1 MGFSESQ
8 SQNRPGV
15 EYLLAQVISILT
27 LESPSQQQLQQA
39 LALSGEI
46 ISRARETR
54 EWFRTEVFGR
64 VNAATALPDLG
75 QPLEAKDEVLL
86 ALQKASGFS
95 LSAEDRIKA
104 LALLGACEKAL
115 NNTDAAKAAFDEA
128 IRFAD
133 RVVAGHK
140 LPGAH
145 KLPRGQVLAIK
156 QGWGPAYVEVVSSVQ
171 RLRQAVED
179 ELKALASGF
188 VSLPHDPGAPLEA
201 MSSVS
206 ETSGSPADVPIR
218 QPLSSTR
225 PDLVRLIEDQQD
237 QLYAATESRELE
249 QIVSA
254 NRRVLDVL
262 RDLNE
267 NDLALTIPAHRN
279 IGVALMRLG
288 KLEQAKAEVLEA
300 ERLAAPVEIDLYT
313 RYLNWNALT
322 RVLLLLREDDSA
334 SRTLSVGL
342 GVARGLLGR
351 KLVRPRGSGLNIPHQ
366 QWDTLRRQASDDCRA
381 LIRFIKAQQRELR
394 LLRKAVRIP
403 RPHEGA
409 DVSKQLNTT
418 ADEVKKRLPS
428 MVLKEWPQ
436 SPEGDA
442 LVEWLHEHGYHT
454 LDPTLIDQYY
464 PHISSL
470 NDFLANVVL
479 NTFLPMVREDDRRAM
494 AIYFE
499 SRSRPY
505 SLIGLIEADVE
516 NDQEVALNDE
526 DSKTIAELTG
536 SARAVPHATLPSE
549 IQTVLK
555 TSSNRM
561 LNP

>member
-1 MGFSESQ
+1 MGSSESP

-15 EYLLAQVISILT
+15 EYLLAQVISILN
-27 LESPSQQQLQQA
+27 LETPSQQQLEQA

-46 ISRARETR
+46 ISRARETH

-64 VNAATALPDLG
+64 VNAATALLDLG

-115 NNTDAAKAAFDEA
+115 NNRDAAKAAFDGA

-133 RVVAGHK
+133 RVVAGNK

-171 RLRQAVED
+171 RLRQVVED

-188 VSLPHDPGAPLEA
+188 VSLPLDAGASLEA

-206 ETSGSPADVPIR
+206 ETSGSPAEAPTPR
-218 QPLSSTR
+218 PLSSIR
-225 PDLVRLIEDQQD
+225 PDLARLVEDQHER
-237 QLYAATESRELE
+237 LYAATEPRTLE
-249 QIVSA
+249 QIVSDS
-254 NRRVLDVL
+254 RRVLDVL

-267 NDLALTIPAHRN
+267 NDVALTIPAHRN
-279 IGVALMRLG
+279 IGLASMRQG
-288 KLEQAKAEVLEA
+288 KLEQAKAELLES
-300 ERLAAPVEIDLYT
+300 ERLAAPVAIDLRT

-322 RVLLLLREDDSA
+322 RVFLLLREDDSA

-342 GVARGLLGR
+342 AVARGLLGR
-351 KLVRPRGSGLNIPHQ
+351 KLVRPRGPGLDIPHQ
-366 QWDTLRRQASDDCRA
+366 QWDILRRQASDECRA
-381 LIRFIKAQQRELR
+381 LVRFIKAQQHELR
-394 LLRKAVRIP
+394 QLRKAVRVP
-403 RPHEGA
+403 RLHEGTE
-409 DVSKQLNTT
+409 VSKQRIAT
-418 ADEVKKRLPS
+418 AEEVKKRLPS
-428 MVLKEWPQ
+428 RVLKEWPR

-454 LDPTLIDQYY
+454 LDPTLIDLYY

-479 NTFLPMVREDDRRAM
+479 NAFLPMVREDDRRAM
-494 AIYFE
+494 AIHFE

-505 SLIGLIEADVE
+505 SLIGLIETDVE
-516 NDQEVALNDE
+516 NDQQVTLNDE
-526 DSKTIAELTG
+526 DSKTIAELTA
-536 SARAVPHATLPSE
+536 SVRAVPHATLPGE

-555 TSSNRM
+555 TSSNRA